1 MIIFAETEHRTK
13 KMKKERQMPETAYQ
27 QMLQRIKQNVHE
39 VEPEAEVWL
48 YGSRARRDARADS
61 DWDVLVL
68 SSKAILT
75 FREEEAFMDHICDLM
90 VETGQAIQLFAYGKQ
105 DWHERHS
112 ITPFYKN
119 VQSDA
124 IRL

>member
-1 MIIFAETEHRTK
+1 MIIFAETEHRPK
-13 KMKKERQMPETAYQ
+13 KMKKERQTPETAYQ
-27 QMLQRIKQNVHE
+27 RMLQRIKQNVHE

-68 SSKAILT
+68 SSKASLT

-105 DWHERHS
+105 DWHEHHS
-112 ITPFYKN
+112 ITPFYRN

-124 IRL
+124 ILL